1 MHIDNLQIKLQYLF
15 IIVQV
20 IISNIL
26 INSLK
31 ITLIGFIIY
40 SVVQNNQMILHFYFI
55 NNFRSLFSL
64 VLPLLLV
71 MSH

>member
-20 IISNIL
+20 IIYNIL

-40 SVVQNNQMILHFYFI
+40 FVVQNNQMILHFYFI